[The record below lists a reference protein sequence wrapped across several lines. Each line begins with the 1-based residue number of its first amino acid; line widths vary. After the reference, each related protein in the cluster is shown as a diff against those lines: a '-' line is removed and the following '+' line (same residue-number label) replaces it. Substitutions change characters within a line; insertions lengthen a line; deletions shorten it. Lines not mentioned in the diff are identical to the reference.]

1 MLDAGYFFTN
11 IFQKFVEEW
20 QTLPSDCKIFKKGSL
35 EADIALEG
43 QTVKKNTIKAGNGR
57 TLTNDQIYIPIDTVV
72 TVIGR
77 TGLNLIVKIYQWGGD
92 GVIIPKDL
100 VYK

>member
-11 IFQKFVEEW
+11 IFQKFAEEW
-20 QTLPSDCKIFKKGSL
+20 QTPPPDFKIFGKGSL
-35 EADIALEG
+35 DADIALEG
-43 QTVKKNTIKAGNGR
+43 ETVKKNTIKAGNGR
-57 TLTNDQIYIPIDTVV
+57 TLTNDQIYIPIDTVI

-77 TGLNLIVKIYQWGGD
+77 TGLDLIVNIYQWGD